1 MQDVLDKVL
10 IDSLQERCEGEII
23 RPADAGYGEART
35 IWNAMSD
42 RYPALIARSTSSD
55 DVVEAVNFARDN
67 DLLLLV
73 QRGFKNVRCY
83 AGGLLDWQKE
93 SYPLGTGSDRSAS
106 GQQAITRVGPAL
118 APVAKP
124 TGASPPR

>member
-1 MQDVLDKVL
+1 MVH
-10 IDSLQERCEGEII
+10 C
-23 RPADAGYGEART
+23 
-35 IWNAMSD
+35 
-42 RYPALIARSTSSD
+42 SSD
-55 DVVEAVNFARDN
+55 ICYARVSSCY
-67 DLLLLV
+67 LLV
-73 QRGFKNVRCY
+73 QRGFKNVRRY

-93 SYPLGTGSDRSAS
+93 GYPLGTGSDRTAS